1 MGDLSEAVF
10 EQIKTLCE
18 QGDKFASEELHAK
31 ALAKF
36 LNALDL
42 IPDPKT
48 DWEAATWVLT
58 AVGDTYF
65 ILRDYPTARDY
76 LMMALRAPG
85 GFDDP
90 FLHLRLGQAHCELG
104 NEAKAVDELKRAHAM
119 AGAGLFE
126 VDPKYFEFLQ
136 SKAEAPA
143 EGW

>member
-1 MGDLSEAVF
+1 MPEISEATF

-18 QGDKFASEELHAK
+18 QGDQFAADGVHAK

-76 LMMALRAPG
+76 LSMALRAPG

-90 FLHLRLGQAHCELG
+90 FLHLRLGQSHVELG

-119 AGAGLFE
+119 AGAELFE
-126 VDPKYFEFLQ
+126 ADPKYFEFLQ
-136 SKAEAPA
+136 SKIEAPP